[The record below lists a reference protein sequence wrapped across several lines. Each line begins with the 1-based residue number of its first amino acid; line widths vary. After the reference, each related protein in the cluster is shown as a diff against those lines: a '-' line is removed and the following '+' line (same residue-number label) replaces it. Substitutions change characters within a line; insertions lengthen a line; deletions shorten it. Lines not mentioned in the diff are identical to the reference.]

1 MENSEFNPYCQW
13 LDLPAEPQDFY
24 GLLGLKPFESD
35 TELIRRVSLRLT
47 STVRNI
53 KPGDHTS
60 DWMKLLDQIEQ
71 AQQTLC
77 DPNQKS
83 RYDRALRETG
93 ASRPLPGNAPAS
105 LDSVKGVDP
114 MAPLTTSQPD
124 PSPGPSAPGPSAP
137 KASPPKPM
145 PAARPAVPPAQPAA
159 PSAGIHVRKRVRR
172 PKQRMPVLFA
182 LVTVAFAVVSV
193 LILSVMNSNQWI
205 ARGEKKSSD
214 PTSLDASTEKMD
226 ELDGDTSDF
235 SESDLVDSHRDNS
248 RHSLIPSAEVVESQV
263 VEQEEAEMSE
273 ASLTVS
279 DRDEVADRVMEP
291 AVPPMQEPTTAK
303 PLTETAPSPTAAEVA
318 QLNKLVA
325 NGHLALNRGEFA
337 TCDTLISQARQLPLD
352 DRGEGLL
359 ERLATLHDYVVQYH
373 QAIEEGLQGIEGQEL
388 TLNETIV
395 YVVEVNDSTIVLRM
409 LGRNRRLDRNKLPT
423 GFAMAIADRWFDQK
437 AASTK
442 VFKGAFMAV
451 NSRFSDDDVR
461 AIWSK
466 AAAEGVDLGDLMLVL
481 DDRKA
486 LQSTTDTT
494 DNQSS
499 S

>member
-105 LDSVKGVDP
+105 LESVKGVDP

-137 KASPPKPM
+137 EASPPKPM

-159 PSAGIHVRKRVRR
+159 PSAGIRVRKRVRR

-193 LILSVMNSNQWI
+193 LILLVMNSNQWI
-205 ARGEKKSSD
+205 ARGEKTSSG
-214 PTSLDASTEKMD
+214 PASLAAPTEKMD
-226 ELDGDTSDF
+226 ELDGATSDS
-235 SESDLVDSHRDNS
+235 SESDFVDSHRDNS
-248 RHSLIPSAEVVESQV
+248 RHSLIPSVEVVESQV

-279 DRDEVADRVMEP
+279 NRDEVADRAMEP
-291 AVPPMQEPTTAK
+291 AVPPMQEPTTAE

-325 NGHLALNRGEFA
+325 DGHLALNRGEFP

-466 AAAEGVDLGDLMLVL
+466 AAAEGADLGDLMLVL

-486 LQSTTDTT
+486 LQSTADTT

>member
-1 MENSEFNPYCQW
+1 MENPEFNPYCQW

-53 KPGDHTS
+53 KPGGHTS

-77 DPNQKS
+77 DPDQKS

-93 ASRPLPGNAPAS
+93 ASRPLPGTPPAS
-105 LDSVKGVDP
+105 FESVRGVDP
-114 MAPLTTSQPD
+114 MTPLTTRKSQ
-124 PSPGPSAPGPSAP
+124 PSPGPSASGLSAP
-137 KASPPKPM
+137 EASPPKPM
-145 PAARPAVPPAQPAA
+145 PIARPAVAPAQLAA
-159 PSAGIHVRKRVRR
+159 PSAGIRVRKRVRR
-172 PKQRMPVLFA
+172 PKQRMPVLFM
-182 LVTVAFAVVSV
+182 LVTVVFAVVSL
-193 LILSVMNSNQWI
+193 LILLVMNSDQWI
-205 ARGEKKSSD
+205 ARGEKTSSG
-214 PTSLDASTEKMD
+214 PASLDAPTEKID
-226 ELDGDTSDF
+226 ELDGAT
-235 SESDLVDSHRDNS
+235 SESSETNLVDSHDGNS
-248 RHSLIPSAEVVESQV
+248 RYSLTPSAEVVESRV
-263 VEQEEAEMSE
+263 VGQEEAEMSE
-273 ASLTVS
+273 ASLTVFN
-279 DRDEVADRVMEP
+279 RDEVADAAMEP
-291 AVPPMQEPTTAK
+291 AVPPMQESTTAG
-303 PLTETAPSPTAAEVA
+303 PLTETVPLPTAADVA

-359 ERLATLHDYVVQYH
+359 ERLATLHEYIVQYH
-373 QAIEEGLQGIEGQEL
+373 QAIEDGLQGLQGQEL

-395 YVVEVNDSTIVLRM
+395 YVVDVNDSTIVLRM

-442 VFKGAFMAV
+442 VFKGAFMVV
-451 NSRFSDDDVR
+451 NPRFSDDDVR

-486 LQSTTDTT
+486 LQSTADTT